1 MGVEVGYG
9 EDMRKREEKRKE
21 NKEIQTKNRDESGE
35 GCVCA
40 LKCERWKKM
49 SEVKKEERKKQRGVG
64 GITCVV
70 RTKTVRENRKRK
82 KKKKGRG
89 VVLCCVILLC

>member
-1 MGVEVGYG
+1 
-9 EDMRKREEKRKE
+9 MRKREEKRKE

-49 SEVKKEERKKQRGVG
+49 SEVKKEERKKERKGGGGDNVRGKDKNCEG
-64 GITCVV
+64 
-70 RTKTVRENRKRK
+70 KPEKEK
-82 KKKKGRG
+82 
-89 VVLCCVILLC
+89 